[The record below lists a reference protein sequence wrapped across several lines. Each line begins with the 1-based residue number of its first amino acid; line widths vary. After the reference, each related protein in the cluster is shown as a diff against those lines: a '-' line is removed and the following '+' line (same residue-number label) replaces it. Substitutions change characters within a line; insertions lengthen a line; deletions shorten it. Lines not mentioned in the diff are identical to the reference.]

1 MVSPS
6 LYAGTVRRV
15 KALLQKEYGLSKTNA
30 QRAIETY
37 DLESF
42 FTADPDMAAHDANEV
57 WAKRIYE
64 CWLTNK

>member
-1 MVSPS
+1 MASPS

-15 KALLQKEYGLSKTNA
+15 KALLQKEYRLTKA
-30 QRAIETY
+30 DAERAIEKY

-57 WAKRIYE
+57 WAQRIYE
-64 CWLTNK
+64 FWLTNK